1 MSSLYALKDKYLDVL
16 HLIEDD
22 DVDEQAIQ
30 DTLESIEGEIE
41 DKALN
46 YGKLIRN
53 LEVNNEG
60 LTSEIKRLQQ
70 RKKSNENFIRRLKE
84 SLEFNMQQTG
94 IKRIDT
100 GLFKFSLQKNPPSV
114 EVHSEDFIPE
124 EFYKV
129 ERTVSKKDLLDYLKS
144 GKEIRGVELTQ
155 REGLRLR

>member
-1 MSSLYALKDKYLDVL
+1 MSSLYALKDKYLEVL
-16 HLIEDD
+16 NMIDD

-53 LEVNNEG
+53 LETNNEG

-94 IKRIDT
+94 IKRIDA
-100 GLFKFSLQKNPPSV
+100 GLFKFAIQKNPPSV
-114 EVHSEDFIPE
+114 EIHSEDFIPK

>member
-1 MSSLYALKDKYLDVL
+1 MSGLYTLKDKYLEVL
-16 HLIEDD
+16 NMIDD
-22 DVDEQAIQ
+22 DVDEQLIQ
-30 DTLESIEGEIE
+30 DTLESIEGEIQ

-53 LEVNNEG
+53 LETNNDG

-94 IKRIDT
+94 LKRIDA
-100 GLFKFSLQKNPPSV
+100 GLFKFSIQKNPPSIDIHT
-114 EVHSEDFIPE
+114 EQFIPE
-124 EFYKV
+124 QFYKV

-144 GKEIRGVELTQ
+144 GKEIKGVEITQ
-155 REGLRLR
+155 HEGLRVR

>member
-1 MSSLYALKDKYLDVL
+1 MSNLYALKDKYLEVL
-16 HLIEDD
+16 NMIDD

-53 LEVNNEG
+53 LETNNEG

-70 RKKSNENFIRRLKE
+70 RKKSNENFIQRLKE

-94 IKRIDT
+94 IKQIDT
-100 GLFKFSLQKNPPSV
+100 GLFKFSIQKNPPSV
-114 EVHSEDFIPE
+114 EIRSEDFIPE
-124 EFYKV
+124 QFYKI

-144 GKEIRGVELTQ
+144 GKEIKGVEIMQ